1 MTVPRDDQPPAHP
14 LQLGR
19 TLYEVLDLTLV
30 GTPKGGSK
38 AQYTRVTYDNQ
49 GGTPVDARETVTAD
63 ILDVLADT
71 DTTSAVQH
79 VHLLTGDELWIIGS
93 EATPTTFSVRDKNL
107 RLLVGLDPQRTDE
120 SRMQLLGQDA
130 NGVFLQSMGCS
141 SGKLSDPLRLTS
153 VTGRPVAGTLVRRG
167 TAAHVVIA
175 TLDGNTLTLHDV
187 GPGVLGPAPEPPT
200 TVARQVVP
208 DVAADAAV
216 DMTAACLLRSTSDQ
230 QVAVA
235 CPASDGSPRLGVW
248 NFGSESSDAFLLTT
262 TPQVTGVKPERPLF
276 RLAAADLQLVNDDGS
291 TGGVHQLV
299 VAYAGSYTPKAGTTY
314 KGCGVVVLYELAPDA
329 AGPTRMKLNP
339 LTDHVA
345 CRAYVG
351 DAGTKEENKRAM
363 PLASIDL
370 HVAAGLFGEVL
381 PAHRDQPPQ
390 GDTQGVLGV
399 VVTGCGA
406 DLGEMMRGRATVAAG
421 LLPVDPQTKK
431 FPLYSG
437 RPGVP
442 QSVTALMTVD
452 FRKPGPLFALPS
464 DVTGRSVVLG
474 PPTFSTTS
482 KDGAGGQLLAVVK
495 SPPYEASVAKAKPT
509 LVYGTAGT
517 VTTGTT
523 VSSNREW
530 TFTDDT
536 AVKIGVKQQSLQ
548 DKMSNSYGRR
558 FSKSDEHSTTTSV
571 RVMSQTSDNDM
582 LAVYGMEYYVWT
594 YPVYRKST
602 NKGEPDGTLA
612 VVFPTTPD
620 PVQKLLTAAGAP
632 ELGYVPRSTPGV
644 LLSYVDTDR
653 EGYDPSRLVFQ
664 LDSYPVS
671 DEKEGSTVT
680 YAESTMDKKNI
691 GKDHTV
697 RQTTSRSEQFSL
709 STSLLQYVPVNFGL
723 DITKTDAYAKTTL
736 STTSLTSTTDLTVS
750 IKSGAVTSSDYD
762 YEVTPYI
769 YHHKT
774 MGCLMVDYDV
784 SLPGKGWNSH
794 YKQPEPMLIPLEPF
808 AHDPLL
814 RGYSR
819 SVSFGDVTAD
829 GTVTVGVEIFNNGLQ
844 QIDEVVCEFYQGP
857 PRVKED
863 ALVPP
868 DGTATGTKS
877 LTPLAAKARGTANLG
892 MSLAQKDLVT
902 VKVYDARSPESAEV
916 YWAIYPASAYQDWT
930 PPSTANTTGSGEPPA

>member
-1 MTVPRDDQPPAHP
+1 MTVPHDDQPPAHP

-19 TLYEVLDLTLV
+19 TLYEVLDLTLL
-30 GTPKGGSK
+30 GTPKGK
-38 AQYTRVTYDNQ
+38 NKTQYTRVTYDKQ
-49 GGTPVDARETVTAD
+49 GGTTADPLETVNAE

-71 DTTSAVQH
+71 DSTSAVQN
-79 VHLLTGDELWIIGS
+79 VHLLTGDALWIIGS
-93 EATPTTFSVRDKNL
+93 AGGAATSKTHPVGGRNL

-130 NGVFLQSMGCS
+130 NGVFLQSMDCS

-187 GPGVLGPAPEPPT
+187 GPRVLGPAPEPPT

-208 DVAADAAV
+208 NVAADAVV

-235 CPASDGSPRLGVW
+235 CPASDGSPRLSVW
-248 NFGSESSDAFLLTT
+248 DFGSESSDAFLLTT

-291 TGGVHQLV
+291 TGGVQQLV
-299 VAYAGSYTPKAGTTY
+299 VAYAGSYTPKPGTTY
-314 KGCGVVVLYELAPDA
+314 NGCGIFVLYELAPDT
-329 AGPTRMKLNP
+329 AGSTKMTLNP

-345 CRAYVG
+345 CRGYNG
-351 DAGTKEENKRAM
+351 DLAV
-363 PLASIDL
+363 PLSSIGL

-381 PAHRDQPPQ
+381 PAHQDQPPQ

-406 DLGEMMRGRATVAAG
+406 SLKEMFRGEATVAAG
-421 LLPVDPQTKK
+421 LLPVDPQTRK
-431 FPLYSG
+431 FPSYSG

-452 FRKPGPLFALPS
+452 FTSPGPFFALPS
-464 DVTGRSVVLG
+464 DVTGKSVVLG

-482 KDGAGGQLLAVVK
+482 GDGAGGQLLAVVK
-495 SPPYEASVAKAKPT
+495 SPPYEASVAQAKPT

-517 VTTGTT
+517 TTTGTT
-523 VSSNREW
+523 VSSNKEW
-530 TFTDDT
+530 TFTDET
-536 AVKIGVKQQSLQ
+536 AVKIGVKQQSLH
-548 DKMSNSYGRR
+548 DKMSNSYGHK
-558 FSKSDEHSTTTSV
+558 FSKSAEHSTTTSV

-602 NKGEPDGTLA
+602 NEGKPDGTLA

-620 PVQKLLTAAGAP
+620 PVQKLFTAAGAP

-644 LLSYVDTDR
+644 LLSYIDADR

-697 RQTTSRSEQFSL
+697 RQTTSKSEQFSL

-750 IKSGAVTSSDYD
+750 IKSGAVDSSEYD

-769 YHHKT
+769 YHHST

-784 SLPGKGWNSH
+784 SLTGKGWSSH
-794 YKQPEPMLIPLEPF
+794 YGQPKPLLIPLQPF
-808 AHDPLL
+808 AHDLLL

-819 SVSFGDVTAD
+819 SVSFADGTAD
-829 GTVTVGVEIFNNGLQ
+829 GTITVGVEIFNNGLQ
-844 QIDEVVCEFYQGP
+844 QIDEVVCEFYRGLPQ
-857 PRVKED
+857 VKEKG
-863 ALVPP
+863 LVPP
-868 DGTATGTKS
+868 AGTAAGTKS
-877 LTPLAAKARGTANLG
+877 LTPLSAKARGTARLG
-892 MSLAQKDLVT
+892 MSLAEKDLVT

-916 YWAIYPASAYQDWT
+916 YWAIYPASAYTDWN
-930 PPSTANTTGSGEPPA
+930 PPSTASAARSGEPPA